1 MTALQVAEST
11 AERSEL
17 ILQPDAVD
25 FLAELHGTF
34 DQRRRDLLAARLE
47 MVAIRAELGEAQWTA
62 SHFAAAAPSGRVAE
76 CARAI

>member
-17 ILQPDAVD
+17 NLQPDAVD

-34 DQRRRDLLAARLE
+34 DQRRRDPLAARLE
-47 MVAIRAELGEAQWTA
+47 MVAIRAELGEGHSGLRAT
-62 SHFAAAAPSGRVAE
+62 SRRRAPFWPS
-76 CARAI
+76 C